1 MGNKLTI
8 ILDSNDLRFDYKETE
23 LIKFR
28 KMWSAYREHSD
39 DTLAIIDQLADDLSM
54 TPDNILLLALDQIR
68 KGEIS

>member
-1 MGNKLTI
+1 MADKLTI

-28 KMWSAYREHSD
+28 NMWKEHREHTD
-39 DTLAIIDQLADDLSM
+39 DPLEIVNNLADELKT
-54 TPDNILLLALDQIR
+54 TPDNVFLLTLDQIR